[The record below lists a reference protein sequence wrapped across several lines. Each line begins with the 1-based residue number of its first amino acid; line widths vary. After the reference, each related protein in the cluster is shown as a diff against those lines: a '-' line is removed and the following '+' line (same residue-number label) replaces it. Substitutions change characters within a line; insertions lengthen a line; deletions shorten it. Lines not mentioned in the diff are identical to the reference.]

1 MSGGTGENS
10 RASPTRV
17 LFTGYAGV
25 HFACFKPLY
34 EKLRDDERFEVFVSG
49 GLRSKV
55 DGVHQYDLHGMYDQ
69 FDIPADR
76 RLTVEQIRGESF
88 DYLFASNTKMI
99 APMDVRVR
107 VQIFHGVS
115 FRNKAVREANAHADV
130 YFLIGPYMQR
140 AFSKTAI
147 LREDDPRL
155 LPIGFMKTDRL
166 LNGQLDR
173 RALLNRYGFKGDRPV
188 VLYAPTGQ
196 KHNSL
201 ETMGEAVLRSL
212 RQSGRFSLIVKL
224 HDHPKNRSI
233 DWRCRLGSM
242 EDEHLCVT
250 RDADVI
256 PLLHLADLLITD
268 ASSVSSEYALLDR
281 PMVFLDV
288 PKLLAK
294 ARRGVGSMLDLE
306 TWGRRCGD
314 LVTDPAEIVTTVS
327 EALEKPQRHA
337 SIRRAM
343 AEDLFFNRGC
353 ATESALRWLNE
364 HRVQLRPAA
373 HAAHAVGDTRSRA
386 PDASAVPT

>member
-34 EKLRDDERFEVFVSG
+34 EKLRDDQRFEVYVSG
-49 GLRSKV
+49 GLRSKL
-55 DGVHQYDLHGMYDQ
+55 DGVHQYDLDGMYDR

-76 RLTVEQIRGESF
+76 RLTVEQIHDESF

-99 APMDVRVR
+99 APREVGLR

-115 FRNKAVREANAHADV
+115 FRNKAVREANAHADA
-130 YFLIGPYMQR
+130 YFVIGPYMQR
-140 AFSKTAI
+140 AFSTTGI
-147 LREDDPRL
+147 LREDDPRVI
-155 LPIGFMKTDRL
+155 PIGFMKTDRL

-173 RALLNRYGFKGDRPV
+173 SELLNRYGFRGDRPV

-201 ETMGEAVLRSL
+201 ETMGEAVLWSL
-212 RQSGRFSLIVKL
+212 KESDRFDIIIKP
-224 HDHPKNRSI
+224 HDHPKNKSI
-233 DWRCRLGSM
+233 DWFARLGPM
-242 EDEHLCVT
+242 EDQHLCVT

-256 PLLHLADLLITD
+256 PLLFLADLLITD
-268 ASSVSSEYALLDR
+268 ASSVSSEYSLLDR

-327 EALEKPQRHA
+327 AALEQPQRHA

-343 AEDLFFNRGC
+343 AEDLFFNHGC

-364 HRVQLRPAA
+364 HRVQVRRVA
-373 HAAHAVGDTRSRA
+373 HGPHAVGDTRSRA

>member
-34 EKLRDDERFEVFVSG
+34 EKLRDDERFEVYVSG
-49 GLRSKV
+49 GLRSKL
-55 DGVHQYDLHGMYDQ
+55 DGVHQYDLDGMYDR

-76 RLTVEQIRGESF
+76 RLTVEQIHDESF

-99 APMDVRVR
+99 APREVGLR

-115 FRNKAVREANAHADV
+115 FRNKAVREANAHADA
-130 YFLIGPYMQR
+130 YFVIGPYMQR
-140 AFSKTAI
+140 AFSTTGI
-147 LREDDPRL
+147 LREDDPRVI
-155 LPIGFMKTDRL
+155 PIGFMKTDRL

-173 RALLNRYGFKGDRPV
+173 SELLNRYGFRGDRPV

-201 ETMGEAVLRSL
+201 ETMGEAVLWSL
-212 RQSGRFSLIVKL
+212 KESDRFDIIIKP
-224 HDHPKNRSI
+224 HDHPKNKSI
-233 DWRCRLGSM
+233 DWFARLGPM
-242 EDEHLCVT
+242 EDQHLCVT

-256 PLLHLADLLITD
+256 PLLFLADLLITD
-268 ASSVSSEYALLDR
+268 ASSVSSEYSLLDR

-314 LVTDPAEIVTTVS
+314 LVTDPAEIVTTIS
-327 EALEKPQRHA
+327 AALEQPQRHA

-343 AEDLFFNRGC
+343 AEDLFFNHGC

-364 HRVQLRPAA
+364 HRVQVRRVA
-373 HAAHAVGDTRSRA
+373 HGPHAVGDTRSRA

>member
-1 MSGGTGENS
+1 M
-10 RASPTRV
+10 
-17 LFTGYAGV
+17 F
-25 HFACFKPLY
+25 PLY
-34 EKLRDDERFEVFVSG
+34 QIH
-49 GLRSKV
+49 
-55 DGVHQYDLHGMYDQ
+55 DG
-69 FDIPADR
+69 
-76 RLTVEQIRGESF
+76 SC
-88 DYLFASNTKMI
+88 DYLVESKTKMS
-99 APMDVRVR
+99 APREVGTRL
-107 VQIFHGVS
+107 QIFHGGS
-115 FRNKAVREANAHADV
+115 FRNKAVREDNAHADA
-130 YFLIGPYMQR
+130 YFVIGPYMQR
-140 AFSKTAI
+140 AFSKAGI
-147 LREDDPRL
+147 IREDDPRA
-155 LPIGFMKTDRL
+155 LPMGFMKTDRL

-173 RALLNRYGFKGDRPV
+173 SALLDRYGFKGDRPV

-212 RQSGRFSLIVKL
+212 TESDRFEIMVKP
-224 HDHPKNRSI
+224 HDPPKNKSI
-233 DWRCRLGSM
+233 DWFVRLGPM

-250 RDADVI
+250 LDVDVI
-256 PLLHLADLLITD
+256 PLLFLADLLITD
-268 ASSVSSEYALLDR
+268 ASSVSSEYSLLDR

-327 EALEKPQRHA
+327 EALEEPQRHA

-343 AEDLFFNRGC
+343 AEDLFFNRGS
-353 ATESALRWLNE
+353 ATESAWCWLNE

-373 HAAHAVGDTRSRA
+373 HAAHAVGDAGSRA